1 GPAPCARRGGS
12 GRPDPDIYVDG
23 FRSITLDE
31 KGRPTQI
38 IEGKRAL
45 HFGDD
50 QTTEFTNPMLA
61 QTEAG
66 KPAFRIT
73 AAHGKLSGDRK
84 DVVFTG
90 SVRAV
95 RDAGPIRPGESPT
108 GPVTVTTEYLHV
120 IPDKELATAR
130 NPVTIEDPR
139 GTIPPPGLQ
148 LDNKAKPLK
157 LNPAIRGTLQP
168 QALPK

>member
-1 GPAPCARRGGS
+1 
-12 GRPDPDIYVDG
+12 
-23 FRSITLDE
+23 
-31 KGRPTQI
+31 
-38 IEGKRAL
+38 
-45 HFGDD
+45 
-50 QTTEFTNPMLA
+50 MLA

-120 IPDKELATAR
+120 IPDQELATTDK
-130 NPVTIEDPR
+130 PVTIEEPR
-139 GTIPPPGLQ
+139 GTIHSTGLR
-148 LDNKAKPLK
+148 LDNKAKTLK
-157 LNPAIRGTLQP
+157 LNSAIRGTLQP